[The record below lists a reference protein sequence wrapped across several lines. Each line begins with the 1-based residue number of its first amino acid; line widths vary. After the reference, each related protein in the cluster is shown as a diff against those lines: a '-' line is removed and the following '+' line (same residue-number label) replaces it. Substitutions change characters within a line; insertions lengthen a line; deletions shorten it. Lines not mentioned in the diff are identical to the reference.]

1 MRGPPPA
8 LKLVAVMVLGAI
20 AAESVAAYDETTGR
34 PLELLWGILFFAPL
48 YGGPAALIREAARR
62 ARLGW
67 PTMVLASGQSAGP
80 DAARAGWAGA
90 IRCRLS
96 ELGPLSSVRVVSGC
110 VRDVGRLRGCPGLSG
125 SATWWSVT

>member
-1 MRGPPPA
+1 
-8 LKLVAVMVLGAI
+8 MVLGAI

-90 IRCRLS
+90 IRCRFARDA
-96 ELGPLSSVRVVSGC
+96 SVSPDADGALAFGVEAVAATSGDAS
-110 VRDVGRLRGCPGLSG
+110 RAD
-125 SATWWSVT
+125 AA